1 MRTSVRGTS
10 VTALALGVLLMSA
23 ACGPSSQ
30 TPRTGSTT
38 SASLTNPVR
47 SSSAGRASPA
57 TPTATTSTT
66 SSKPAVRPSTT
77 TPTATITPSR
87 VGRVV
92 NRIPTSRKVVAL
104 TFDAGANGDGVDSI
118 LATLA
123 RDKVAGSFFLTG
135 DFVDS
140 YPTLARRMSAMGRL
154 GNHTTNHPHLPAMT
168 DAQVRAQIDGARTT
182 ILSVTGED
190 PRPFFRFPFGDSSP
204 HDLEMLAGPSTASA
218 GREPRA
224 VEAWTPSSNESCRQR
239 HRARSYS
246 CMSGPTRPT
255 TARSTPTPYRA
266 LSQDFA
272 PQAMASSPST
282 PWFPDVARCVLRQRP
297 PRLSSGQS
305 SRPAHWEW
313 HHGFRLSV
321 DDCRSINAYG
331 ATELPLW
338 SAR

>member
-10 VTALALGVLLMSA
+10 ATALALGVLLMSA

-38 SASLTNPVR
+38 SASLTNPVP
-47 SSSAGRASPA
+47 SSSAGHASPA

-66 SSKPAVRPSTT
+66 SSKSTIRPSTT
-77 TPTATITPSR
+77 APAATIAPSL

-92 NRIPTSRKVVAL
+92 SRIPTSRKVVAL

-204 HDLEMLAGPSTASA
+204 HDLEI
-218 GREPRA
+218 
-224 VEAWTPSSNESCRQR
+224 V
-239 HRARSYS
+239 
-246 CMSGPTRPT
+246 
-255 TARSTPTPYRA
+255 RA
-266 LSQDFA
+266 LGYVTIGWTVDSLGWQGT
-272 PQAMASSPST
+272 SG
-282 PWFPDVARCVLRQRP
+282 
-297 PRLSSGQS
+297 GQS
-305 SRPAHWEW
+305 VDSIVKRVLQAAAPGEIVLMHVGSHPTDHSTLDADALPRVISGLRAAGY
-313 HHGFRLSV
+313 GFVTLDTLV
-321 DDCRSINAYG
+321 
-331 ATELPLW
+331 P
-338 SAR
+338 